1 MMDMKK
7 KLSRLRP
14 DKAMSEDRPPLAEE
28 SSLDAPIGRADSIK
42 ARLLALANRQAKPKR
57 RGAAAASGLAGSV
70 RSNARGELHVVG
82 QAFDPDHLQG
92 SARLRRG
99 LVATG

>member
-1 MMDMKK
+1 
-7 KLSRLRP
+7 
-14 DKAMSEDRPPLAEE
+14 
-28 SSLDAPIGRADSIK
+28 IK
-42 ARLLALANRQAKPKR
+42 SRLLALANRQAKPKR
-57 RGAAAASGLAGSV
+57 RRADAASGLAGSV